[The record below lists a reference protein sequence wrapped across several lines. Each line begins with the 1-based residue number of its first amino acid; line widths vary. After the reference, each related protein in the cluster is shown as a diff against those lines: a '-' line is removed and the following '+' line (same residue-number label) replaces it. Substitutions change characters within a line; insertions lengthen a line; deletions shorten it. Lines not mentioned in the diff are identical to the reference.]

1 MLRKLVKYM
10 EDHNIQDYGVELPQ
24 IAVMGD
30 TSSGKSSLLSAIS
43 KIIFPS
49 ADGMCTRCPTR
60 LRMERSPDDFKATV
74 HINWHPTS
82 KYAPKKK
89 TDCPRVVLKE
99 ISQITKA
106 IADAQKNIISCAQQD
121 VAKDIIEINLS
132 GPEYV
137 NVTLVDLPGAL
148 SLSRFTVTLIRCHF
162 IVFQELSNSRGKER
176 KTLWRL
182 ILTTYLTLS

>member
-60 LRMERSPDDFKATV
+60 LRMERSPCEFKATV
-74 HINWHPTS
+74 HINWHSTS
-82 KYAPKKK
+82 AYASKGRK
-89 TDCPRVVLKE
+89 RFVIEE
-99 ISQITKA
+99 ISKITQA
-106 IADAQKNIISCAQQD
+106 IKDCQEKIIELSKQS
-121 VAKDIIEINLS
+121 VAKDIIEINMS
-132 GPEYV
+132 GRDYV

-148 SLSRFTVTLIRCHF
+148 PPSP
-162 IVFQELSNSRGKER
+162 
-176 KTLWRL
+176 
-182 ILTTYLTLS
+182 

>member
-24 IAVMGD
+24 IVVMGD

-43 KIIFPS
+43 NIMFPS

-60 LRMERSPDDFKATV
+60 LRMERSPESFKASV
-74 HINWHPTS
+74 HINWHSTS
-82 KYAPKKK
+82 KNSQ
-89 TDCPRVVLKE
+89 RVVLKE
-99 ISQITKA
+99 IAGITKA
-106 IADAQKNIISCAQQD
+106 IKNAQKLIIDSAKQS